1 MRYIFLLPFLALFS
15 CQQEREMS
23 TEDFTEDQL
32 DSLANNLTFRYGD
45 PVELKGGEILA
56 IPIGNFID
64 EWRKSKKSY
73 EYRSSEMMT
82 DWNLLFYNRLQ
93 DSTNLLTE
101 EKMYLTQIQ
110 TPSKESNTPDHI
122 FYYTYAKDTDTND
135 VLNYKDAQQL
145 YISNLDGSNFKQIT
159 ADIESL
165 EYIQRSQK
173 QNEIYIKTI
182 IDINN
187 DLQFTSEDL
196 GQWYIYNVADQSAP
210 KPIIDSTI
218 QNKIG
223 KLFLEN
229 WMQ

>member
-1 MRYIFLLPFLALFS
+1 
-15 CQQEREMS
+15 
-23 TEDFTEDQL
+23 
-32 DSLANNLTFRYGD
+32 
-45 PVELKGGEILA
+45 
-56 IPIGNFID
+56 
-64 EWRKSKKSY
+64 
-73 EYRSSEMMT
+73 MMT

-93 DSTNLLTE
+93 DSTYLLTE

-145 YISNLDGSNFKQIT
+145 YISNLDGSHFMQIT
-159 ADIESL
+159 TDNESL

>member
-1 MRYIFLLPFLALFS
+1 M
-15 CQQEREMS
+15 
-23 TEDFTEDQL
+23 
-32 DSLANNLTFRYGD
+32 
-45 PVELKGGEILA
+45 
-56 IPIGNFID
+56 
-64 EWRKSKKSY
+64 
-73 EYRSSEMMT
+73 
-82 DWNLLFYNRLQ
+82 
-93 DSTNLLTE
+93 
-101 EKMYLTQIQ
+101 
-110 TPSKESNTPDHI
+110 
-122 FYYTYAKDTDTND
+122 
-135 VLNYKDAQQL
+135 
-145 YISNLDGSNFKQIT
+145 QIT
-159 ADIESL
+159 TDNESL

>member
-1 MRYIFLLPFLALFS
+1 MRYIFLLPFVALFS
-15 CQQEREMS
+15 CKQERQIN

-45 PVELKGGEILA
+45 PVEINGGDILA
-56 IPIGNFID
+56 IPIGNFSED
-64 EWRKSKKSY
+64 WRKSKKSF
-73 EYRSSEMMT
+73 EYRSSKMMM
-82 DWNLLFYNRLQ
+82 DWNVLFYNRQQ
-93 DSTNLLTE
+93 DSSYLLTE

-122 FYYTYAKDTDTND
+122 LYYTYAKDTDTNS
-135 VLNYKDAQQL
+135 VLNYEDAQQL
-145 YISNLDGSNFKQIT
+145 YISNLDGSKFKQIT
-159 ADIESL
+159 ADNESL
-165 EYIQRSQK
+165 EYIRRSQK
-173 QNEIYIKTI
+173 QNEIYIKTLV
-182 IDINN
+182 DINN

-196 GQWYIYNVADQSAP
+196 GQWYIYNVAEQSAP

-229 WMQ
+229 WMK

>member
-1 MRYIFLLPFLALFS
+1 MRYIFLLPFVALFS
-15 CQQEREMS
+15 CQQQREIN

-45 PVELKGGEILA
+45 PIELNGGDILA
-56 IPIGNFID
+56 IPIGNFSED
-64 EWRKSKKSY
+64 WSKSKKSF
-73 EYRSSEMMT
+73 EYRSSKMMM
-82 DWNLLFYNRLQ
+82 DWNLLFYNRIQ
-93 DSTNLLTE
+93 DSTYLLTE

-122 FYYTYAKDTDTND
+122 LYYTYAKDTDTNG
-135 VLNYKDAQQL
+135 VLNYEDGQQL
-145 YISNLDGSNFKQIT
+145 YISSLDGSKFKQIT
-159 ADIESL
+159 ADNESL
-165 EYIQRSQK
+165 EYIRRSQK
-173 QNEIYIKTI
+173 QNEIYIKTLV
-182 IDINN
+182 DINN

-196 GQWYIYNVADQSAP
+196 GQWYIYNVAEQSAP

-229 WMQ
+229 WMK